1 MYATSLVRFHISI
14 LNSPPTRIQ
23 LEVHLIMASLS
34 DCNEYYIEAVEEIWL
49 SIYFQLIKTTS
60 PARHEE
66 EEEVK
71 GQVCWLYVVPRIHI
85 NRFIVIQLHC

>member
-49 SIYFQLIKTTS
+49 SIYFQLIKTTPP
-60 PARHEE
+60 PAKR
-66 EEEVK
+66 K
-71 GQVCWLYVVPRIHI
+71 KMRWKARYVGYML
-85 NRFIVIQLHC
+85 FLEYT